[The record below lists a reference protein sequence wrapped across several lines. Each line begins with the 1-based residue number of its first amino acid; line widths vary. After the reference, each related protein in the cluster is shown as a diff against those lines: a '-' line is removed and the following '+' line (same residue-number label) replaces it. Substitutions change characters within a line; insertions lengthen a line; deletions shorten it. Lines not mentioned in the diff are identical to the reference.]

1 MGEGDST
8 MFELEIDKF
17 RRVIRMKNYSLVH
30 KLSEEFPNLVFES
43 SLNLNG
49 TSSKLI
55 VYRKNPELRMY
66 NTKVTLTSSFIDS
79 CLTSVDGI
87 YQAGSSLKKSV
98 TENLDLLYSYI
109 FKKNPNRACLTD
121 VAIFDTCINAIY
133 DKCTN
138 FVEMWP
144 FYTRS
149 LLDKEESDT
158 KDKLLD
164 ALIYYSLEVSGST
177 YLGIIK
183 NFDRDDMLLNDYISK
198 KIAEKNRWNYF

>member
-1 MGEGDST
+1 MGEGDDT

-30 KLSEEFPNLVFES
+30 KLAEEFPNLVFDS
-43 SLNLNG
+43 SLNING

-55 VYRKNPELRMY
+55 VYRTNPEDRMY
-66 NTKVTLTSSFIDS
+66 NTKLTLTSTFIDS
-79 CLTSVDGI
+79 CLSSVDRI
-87 YQAGSSLKKSV
+87 YQSESSYRKSV
-98 TENLDLLYSYI
+98 TEKLDLLYSYI

-121 VAIFDTCINAIY
+121 ASIFDACINAIY

-138 FVEMWP
+138 FTEMWP

-149 LLDKEESDT
+149 MLDKEEPDI

-177 YLGIIK
+177 YPSIIK
-183 NFDRDDMLLNDYISK
+183 NFERDDKLLNYYVSK
-198 KIAEKNRWNYF
+198 KIAAEKSWHM